1 MKKRSIYIYTESNLG
16 ILMND
21 WVKRTADW
29 DKQKK
34 EPFARMT
41 LFIKVCKSVCVKKV
55 VPPGIEPGTQGFSV
69 LCSTN

>member
-1 MKKRSIYIYTESNLG
+1 
-16 ILMND
+16 MND

-34 EPFARMT
+34 EPFARTT